1 MNLMPSFVL
10 LILFGFMKSPFP
22 TLDKV
27 SRLLG
32 LFVLLL
38 AFASQPSRLATRAQS
53 TSYPY
58 YAAIVRGAKEI
69 VRNGVPVRS
78 VIPPSYP
85 NEVEPAYLV
94 QWLGG
99 RVEESAGLVAIIG
112 TDGGVTYQAVADE
125 QHK

>member
-1 MNLMPSFVL
+1 MPSFVL

-22 TLDKV
+22 LVSKV
-27 SRLLG
+27 SPLLG
-32 LFVLLL
+32 ALILLL
-38 AFASQPSRLATRAQS
+38 AVALQPARLATRAQS

-69 VRNGVPVRS
+69 VRNGTPVRS
-78 VIPPSYP
+78 VIPPSYTSK
-85 NEVEPAYLV
+85 VEPSYLV

-99 RVEESAGLVAIIG
+99 RVEQSADLIAIIG
-112 TDGGVTYQAVADE
+112 EDGSVTYQKAADV